1 MTADLGARVSPSTP
15 DSASIRRS
23 QRGGIWMLPIAVV
36 VVLGFGYAPYAV
48 TESHTNTLVNFFI
61 LLVLGVMWNVLAGF
75 AGLVSV
81 GQQAYIG
88 LGAYAVLVMA
98 QHGVNPFV
106 ALPLAIIICAVVAV
120 PVSLVVFRLRGGYFA
135 IGTWV
140 VAEVFYLV
148 TIKFASLGG
157 GTGASLPGLNYSA
170 TVLAALTYWAALAV
184 AVLTLLA
191 AYLLLRSRIGL
202 ALTAVRDSELAAAS
216 VGVQVSRAKR
226 IVYSLASAGAGGA
239 GGLLIIS
246 QLNVQPSDT
255 VGVYGVKW
263 SAYMLFVVLIGGI
276 GSLEGPILGTIV
288 FFVLQQ
294 TLANYGAWYLI
305 VIGVVA
311 IAMAMYLRRGLWG
324 LVERSGLRLFP
335 VGYWVR
341 DSADLSGRPAQTHAR
356 PS

>member
-1 MTADLGARVSPSTP
+1 MTADAQASLPALG
-15 DSASIRRS
+15 SIRRS
-23 QRGGIWMLPIAVV
+23 QRGARWLIPFAVV
-36 VVLGFGYAPYAV
+36 VVLVFAYAPYAID
-48 TESHTNTLVNFFI
+48 EGSTNTLVNFFI

-98 QHGVNPFV
+98 QHGVNAFI
-106 ALPLAIIICAVVAV
+106 ALPLAIVVCAVAAV
-120 PVSLVVFRLRGGYFA
+120 PVSFIVFRLRGGYFA

-148 TIKFASLGG
+148 TIRFASLGG
-157 GTGASLPGLNYSA
+157 GTGDSLPGLSFSS
-170 TVLAALTYWAALAV
+170 TVLAALTYWAALSV
-184 AVLTLLA
+184 AVLALLG

-202 ALTAVRDSELAAAS
+202 ALTAVRDSEVAAAS
-216 VGVQVSRAKR
+216 VGVRVPRAKR
-226 IVYSLASAGAGGA
+226 IVYSLAAAGAGGA

-311 IAMAMYLRRGLWG
+311 VLMAMYVRRGLWG
-324 LVERSGLRLFP
+324 IVERTGLRLFP

-341 DSADLSGRPAQTHAR
+341 DS
-356 PS
+356 

>member
-1 MTADLGARVSPSTP
+1 MTAAVDSTSSSAALDQAR
-15 DSASIRRS
+15 IRRA
-23 QRGGIWMLPIAVV
+23 QRGGIWILPLSVL
-36 VVLGFGYAPYAV
+36 VVLAFAYAPYAV
-48 TESHTNTLVNFFI
+48 TEGHTNTLVNFFI
-61 LLVLGVMWNVLAGF
+61 LLVVAVMWNVLAGF

-88 LGAYAVLVMA
+88 LGAYSVLVLA
-98 QHGVNPFV
+98 QHGMNPFV
-106 ALPLAIIICAVVAV
+106 ALPLGIVICAIAAI
-120 PVSLVVFRLRGGYFA
+120 PVSFVVFRLRGGYFA

-157 GTGASLPGLNYSA
+157 GTGASLPGLNYGA

-184 AVLTLLA
+184 AVLALLS

-202 ALTAVRDSELAAAS
+202 ALTAVRDSEIAAAS
-216 VGVQVSRAKR
+216 VGVRVSRAKR
-226 IVYSLASAGAGGA
+226 IVYALASAGAGGA

-263 SAYMLFVVLIGGI
+263 SAYMIFVVLIGGI

-305 VIGVVA
+305 ILGVVA
-311 IAMAMYLRRGLWG
+311 IGMAMFLRGGLWG

-341 DSADLSGRPAQTHAR
+341 EP
-356 PS
+356 

>member
-1 MTADLGARVSPSTP
+1 MSSVTDGVMTSPAA
-15 DSASIRRS
+15 ASIRRA
-23 QRGGIWMLPIAVV
+23 QRGGRWLLPLAVLV
-36 VVLGFGYAPYAV
+36 VAVLAYAPYAV
-48 TESHTNTLVNFFI
+48 DEGRTNTLTNFFI

-98 QHGVNPFV
+98 QHGINAFI
-106 ALPLAIIICAVVAV
+106 ALPLAILICAVAAV
-120 PVSLVVFRLRGGYFA
+120 PVSFVVFRLRGGYFA

-148 TIKFASLGG
+148 TIRFASLGG
-157 GTGASLPGLNYSA
+157 GTGASLPGLSFSS
-170 TVLAALTYWAALAV
+170 TVLAALTYWAALSVAV
-184 AVLTLLA
+184 AALLG

-202 ALTAVRDSELAAAS
+202 ALTAVRDSEVAAAS
-216 VGVQVSRAKR
+216 VGVRVPRAKR
-226 IVYSLASAGAGGA
+226 IVYSLACAGAGGA

-305 VIGVVA
+305 VIGAVAVV
-311 IAMAMYLRRGLWG
+311 MAMYLRRGLWG
-324 LVERSGLRLFP
+324 IVERTGLRLFP

-341 DSADLSGRPAQTHAR
+341 DG
-356 PS
+356 